1 MRDLK
6 MIDPFECTDESFEVD
21 DATVARIEAGIRAAD
36 EGRFVTSDEA
46 RKLAQQWI
54 SKLSIQN
61 PR

>member
-1 MRDLK
+1 

-36 EGRFVTSDEA
+36 EGRFVTSEEA
-46 RKLAQQWI
+46 QKLVQQWI
-54 SKLSIQN
+54 FKLSIQN